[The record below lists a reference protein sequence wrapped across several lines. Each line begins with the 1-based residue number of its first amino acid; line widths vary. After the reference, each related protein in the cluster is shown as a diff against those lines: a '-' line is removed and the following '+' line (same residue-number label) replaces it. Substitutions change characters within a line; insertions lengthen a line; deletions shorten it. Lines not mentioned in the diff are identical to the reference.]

1 MILLPAFLWVAVWA
15 ILAVVVC
22 ALLGLP
28 PGTHMLETAAA
39 IFVCGGLL
47 LPLAGLTVFRLVH
60 RPREP

>member
-1 MILLPAFLWVAVWA
+1 MILLPAILWVAVWA
-15 ILAVVVC
+15 IIAVVSC

-28 PGTHMLETAAA
+28 PGTRMLETAAI

-47 LPLAGLTVFRLVH
+47 LPLAGWTVFRLVH